1 MAALRAETDKVAH
14 IESTIG
20 MFTKCCQVYLIHL
33 FNLKAIKVNQRKQ
46 FVGMLVY
53 LLNFLKSSFLI
64 KSGFFF
70 HVVRTQGG
78 RGVSPK
84 GVQMRAWGRGLG

>member
-33 FNLKAIKVNQRKQ
+33 FNLKAIKVNQRETVCWNVGISSQ
-46 FVGMLVY
+46 FSEIL
-53 LLNFLKSSFLI
+53 FLD
-64 KSGFFF
+64 
-70 HVVRTQGG
+70 
-78 RGVSPK
+78 
-84 GVQMRAWGRGLG
+84 